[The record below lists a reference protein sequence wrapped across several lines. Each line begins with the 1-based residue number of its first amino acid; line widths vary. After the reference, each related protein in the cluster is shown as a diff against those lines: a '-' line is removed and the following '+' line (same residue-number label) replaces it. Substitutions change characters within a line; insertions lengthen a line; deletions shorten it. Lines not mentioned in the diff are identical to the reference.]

1 MWQIV
6 DAKTREVLDTGL
18 MYTETFAAMRRHIKA
33 GRKVERH
40 WVEED

>member
-6 DAKTREVLDTGL
+6 DAKTREVLASGL
-18 MYTETFAAMRRHIKA
+18 LHQETFAAMRVQIRA

-40 WVEED
+40 WVEEG